1 MRALYSYF
9 LTPSLLLEETV
20 QHLQNNCAG
29 SEPRPSAK
37 GPLYRLQMPGPL
49 RYPGQRQALYH
60 FSRQAPTHHTE
71 ALAYF

>member
-20 QHLQNNCAG
+20 QHLQNNCA
-29 SEPRPSAK
+29 AHK
-37 GPLYRLQMPGPL
+37 AAAVCQRLSYGLQIPGPL
-49 RYPGQRQALYH
+49 RFTGQLKALH
-60 FSRQAPTHHTE
+60 HLSRQVPTYHTV